1 MDSVVGQ
8 LTATDPDNA
17 RSPRQTH
24 TYALTSDAGGRFA
37 VDGDSLVV
45 SGQQPHTVLMPIPP
59 FGHGHV
65 YTVSQIRARVCW
77 GGGGGLAGDGVSMC
91 VCCI

>member
-17 RSPRQTH
+17 RFPRQTH
-24 TYALTSDAGGRFA
+24 TYALTNDADGRFA

-45 SGQQPHTVLMPIPP
+45 SGQQPHTV
-59 FGHGHV
+59 
-65 YTVSQIRARVCW
+65 
-77 GGGGGLAGDGVSMC
+77 
-91 VCCI
+91 